1 MPYGWT
7 GERVSD
13 GALQIPGRDENYLQP
28 ILLPGVEYSD
38 AEAIQ
43 VLHVPSDDGEIVFQG
58 GRRGKAIGSIKR
70 RSLQLAFAIE
80 HSPALSNRLV
90 NREDASPTGAT

>member
-1 MPYGWT
+1 
-7 GERVSD
+7 
-13 GALQIPGRDENYLQP
+13 
-28 ILLPGVEYSD
+28 
-38 AEAIQ
+38 
-43 VLHVPSDDGEIVFQG
+43 VFQG